1 MAVKPLAKFLCQRA
15 APGLPKAWFAKGTL
29 AILVKGET
37 GTLSLVFRSL
47 FGHPFGK
54 APFLQ
59 IKIFFLGGCETFGK
73 DAFAKEPPQPLGK
86 GHFA

>member
-1 MAVKPLAKFLCQRA
+1 
-15 APGLPKAWFAKGTL
+15 
-29 AILVKGET
+29 
-37 GTLSLVFRSL
+37 L

>member
-1 MAVKPLAKFLCQRA
+1 
-15 APGLPKAWFAKGTL
+15 
-29 AILVKGET
+29 
-37 GTLSLVFRSL
+37 L

-73 DAFAKEPPQPLGK
+73 DAFAKEPPQPLWQSTFPSNK
-86 GHFA
+86 NFLFRRL